1 MNVRVKRWN
10 RDNRRMSAQSSR
22 PPVTIA
28 DLVAYSDQRFRSEL
42 DEIKAG
48 LASPDF
54 WYPYDSL
61 SNLAVLEQTLTS
73 EHRDLATLAGGRPI
87 ADIGAG
93 DGDLAFLLA
102 RHGFT
107 VDIIDFGPTNFNG
120 LAGARL
126 LADHFA
132 TSVAV
137 HEVDLDRQFAL
148 PRDRYGLVLFLGILY
163 HLQNP
168 FLALRTLAECA
179 DHLLLSTRVARTTVD
194 GDVPLDRAPI
204 AYLVAP
210 METNND
216 STNYWIFSPAG
227 LNRLFE
233 RTGWVVLDQRNFG
246 RIDGDSNPASND
258 RDERIFCLLARP
270 NSPPAVAPT

>member
-1 MNVRVKRWN
+1 MNVRVRRWN
-10 RDNRRMSAQSSR
+10 RDNRRMSDQSSR
-22 PPVTIA
+22 PTVTIA

-87 ADIGAG
+87 ADIGTG

-137 HEVDLDRQFAL
+137 HEVDLDRQFA
-148 PRDRYGLVLFLGILY
+148 
-163 HLQNP
+163 
-168 FLALRTLAECA
+168 
-179 DHLLLSTRVARTTVD
+179 
-194 GDVPLDRAPI
+194 
-204 AYLVAP
+204 
-210 METNND
+210 
-216 STNYWIFSPAG
+216 
-227 LNRLFE
+227 
-233 RTGWVVLDQRNFG
+233 
-246 RIDGDSNPASND
+246 
-258 RDERIFCLLARP
+258 
-270 NSPPAVAPT
+270 